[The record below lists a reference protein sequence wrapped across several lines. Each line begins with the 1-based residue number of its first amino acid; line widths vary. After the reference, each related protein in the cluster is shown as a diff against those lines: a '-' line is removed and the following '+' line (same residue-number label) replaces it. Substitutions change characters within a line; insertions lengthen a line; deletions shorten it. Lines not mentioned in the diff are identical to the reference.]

1 MFQRHSTVA
10 DHYMYLPMLG
20 VALAVA
26 EVIVAGRSRRVSA
39 IIVTLIIVMG
49 GVSVMQERYW
59 RDSIA
64 LFGRAAQVTPND
76 AGIQGN
82 LGRALAQAGRVSEAV
97 PHFEKAVALS
107 PMDIEEQV
115 SLARAL
121 LLSGDPAA
129 AEPHL
134 AEAARLSPGDSRLAA
149 ELSSLRA
156 RLASPTTNQ

>member
-1 MFQRHSTVA
+1 
-10 DHYMYLPMLG
+10 
-20 VALAVA
+20 
-26 EVIVAGRSRRVSA
+26 
-39 IIVTLIIVMG
+39 
-49 GVSVMQERYW
+49 
-59 RDSIA
+59 
-64 LFGRAAQVTPND
+64 
-76 AGIQGN
+76 
-82 LGRALAQAGRVSEAV
+82 LAQAGRVSEAV

-107 PMDIEEQV
+107 PTDVEEQV

-121 LLSGDPAA
+121 LLSGDPAG